1 MSTESTPEPAEP
13 DGTSARIESADVR
26 IRRAP
31 KIPVFLVLGGVVGA
45 VVTLIVTAL
54 FPADPS
60 VGFAAL
66 YGYFVLYGIPIGV
79 VLGAI
84 VAFGFDRASE
94 RRAANVTA
102 ELTTVDPL
110 PEAVL
115 PEDVL
120 PEEAVPDDDAGEP
133 EGEANGATGR

>member
-1 MSTESTPEPAEP
+1 MSTESTPEPTAT
-13 DGTSARIESADVR
+13 DGPSATVENASVS

-31 KIPVFLVLGGVVGA
+31 KYPVFLVLGGLVGA
-45 VVTLIVTAL
+45 IVTLILTSL

-79 VLGAI
+79 VLGAL
-84 VAFGFDRASE
+84 VAIILDRRSV
-94 RRAANVTA
+94 RRATNVTA

-110 PEAVL
+110 LEPA
-115 PEDVL
+115 
-120 PEEAVPDDDAGEP
+120 AGEP
-133 EGEANGATGR
+133 GSDEPDSGGAATDASEPDESR

>member
-1 MSTESTPEPAEP
+1 MSTESTPEPTAT
-13 DGTSARIESADVR
+13 DGPSATVKNASVS

-31 KIPVFLVLGGVVGA
+31 KYPVFLVLGGLVGA
-45 VVTLIVTAL
+45 IVTLIVTSL

-79 VLGAI
+79 VLGAL
-84 VAFGFDRASE
+84 VAIILDRRSV
-94 RRAANVTA
+94 RGAANVTA

-110 PEAVL
+110 PEPAAV
-115 PEDVL
+115 E
-120 PEEAVPDDDAGEP
+120 PDSDEPDSDGAATDASEP
-133 EGEANGATGR
+133 DESR

>member
-1 MSTESTPEPAEP
+1 MSTESTPEPAES
-13 DGTSARIESADVR
+13 DGPSARVESANVR

-31 KIPVFLVLGGVVGA
+31 KIPVFLVLGGVLGA

-79 VLGAI
+79 VVGAL
-84 VAFGFDRASE
+84 VAFAFDRASE
-94 RRAANVTA
+94 RRAANVSA

-110 PEAVL
+110 PEEVQPEEVQ
-115 PEDVL
+115 PEDT
-120 PEEAVPDDDAGEP
+120 VPDDDADKPGA
-133 EGEANGATGR
+133 GANGPVDR

>member
-1 MSTESTPEPAEP
+1 MSTDSTPDPAASDVP
-13 DGTSARIESADVR
+13 SARIESANVR

-31 KIPVFLVLGGVVGA
+31 KVPVFLVLGGVIGA

-79 VLGAI
+79 VLGAL
-84 VAFGFDRASE
+84 VAFAFDRASE
-94 RRAANVTA
+94 RRAANVIA

-110 PEAVL
+110 PEDLPADDETI
-115 PEDVL
+115 PED
-120 PEEAVPDDDAGEP
+120 AAHEP
-133 EGEANGATGR
+133 EAGMSGADGR